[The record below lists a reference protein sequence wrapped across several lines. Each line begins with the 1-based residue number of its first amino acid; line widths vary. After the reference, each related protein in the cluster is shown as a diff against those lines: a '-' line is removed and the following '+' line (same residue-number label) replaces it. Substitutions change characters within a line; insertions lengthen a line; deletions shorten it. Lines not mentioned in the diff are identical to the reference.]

1 MRDVFANFYPNEEI
15 QIDFAEK
22 GNDNF
27 LMMADTLTG
36 FIQAFPVRNK
46 GTAEAVL
53 KVREWG
59 TMFGRPYRIK
69 CDSGPGFRNTF
80 KEEMKGL
87 GIGVVQSSNY
97 NPSSNALVE
106 RSVRSLKEILNKGG
120 RMSDLQLRELI
131 FCVNSREQEGGKGSP
146 LSRFLG
152 HGTRSYLPNSL
163 DRNINWAHLM
173 QIRAEQHQK
182 RVEKPGRTSKEVF
195 AVGERVWVQNVQSK
209 KWDQE
214 GHICAIRTAAD
225 GKIVSYDLTVNGH
238 PTMRHRKF
246 LRKCLGSV
254 QADPAV
260 SIDDTAPQAP
270 RRSERQRQ
278 SRELSAQQSP

>member
-1 MRDVFANFYPNEEI
+1 
-15 QIDFAEK
+15 
-22 GNDNF
+22 
-27 LMMADTLTG
+27 
-36 FIQAFPVRNK
+36 
-46 GTAEAVL
+46 
-53 KVREWG
+53 
-59 TMFGRPYRIK
+59 
-69 CDSGPGFRNTF
+69 
-80 KEEMKGL
+80 
-87 GIGVVQSSNY
+87 
-97 NPSSNALVE
+97 
-106 RSVRSLKEILNKGG
+106 
-120 RMSDLQLRELI
+120 
-131 FCVNSREQEGGKGSP
+131 
-146 LSRFLG
+146 
-152 HGTRSYLPNSL
+152 
-163 DRNINWAHLM
+163 M

-195 AVGERVWVQNVQSK
+195 AVGERVWVQNFQSK

-278 SRELSAQQSP
+278 SKQLSAQQSSLVAPLLTLSSLFILCAPLLFMSLLGFFSHIVGNLELEKTLILGSKQLWTSRSTVCY